1 MGDRVATNPGSPN
14 VEIERKFL
22 VRDTTFLTGVQGKSI
37 RQGYI
42 ARAGTTL
49 VRVRQ
54 KGEKGFLTIK
64 AEKSGLERHE
74 FEYEIPADEA
84 QEMLRLLS
92 LKPAIEKSRYE
103 VEVAGLTWEV
113 DLFEGANAGLVIA
126 EVELD
131 TADQPFTLPDW
142 AGPEVTGDP
151 RFFNAYL
158 SEKPFRQWGV
168 DYGALLERE
177 KS

>member
-1 MGDRVATNPGSPN
+1 MATNPGPPN
-14 VEIERKFL
+14 IEIERKFL
-22 VRDTTFLTGVQGKSI
+22 VRDTGFLADVPGRAI

-42 ARAGTTL
+42 TRAGTTL

-54 KGEKGFLTIK
+54 KGTQGYLTIK
-64 AEKSGLERHE
+64 AQKSGLERHE
-74 FEYEIPADEA
+74 FEYEIPASDAEA
-84 QEMLRLLS
+84 MLKLLS
-92 LKPAIEKSRYE
+92 LKPAIEKTRYE

-113 DLFEGANAGLVIA
+113 DLFEGANAGLIIA

-131 TADQPFTLPDW
+131 SADQPFTLPDW

-158 SEKPFRQWGV
+158 SEKPFGQWGV
-168 DYGALLERE
+168 DYEALLKQCEG
-177 KS
+177 

>member
-1 MGDRVATNPGSPN
+1 MAPN

-22 VRDTTFLTGVQGKSI
+22 VRETGFLTGLTGKSI

-54 KGEKGFLTIK
+54 KGDAGFLTIK
-64 AEKSGLERHE
+64 ADKGGLERHE
-74 FEYEIPADEA
+74 FEYEIPAGDA
-84 QEMLRLLS
+84 AAMLKLLS
-92 LKPAIEKSRYE
+92 LRPAIEKTRYE
-103 VEVAGLTWEV
+103 VEVDGLIWEV
-113 DLFEGANAGLVIA
+113 DVFEGANTGLLIA

-131 TADQPFTLPDW
+131 RPDQPFTRPDW

-168 DYGALLERE
+168 DYKSLL
-177 KS
+177 KV

>member
-1 MGDRVATNPGSPN
+1 MAT
-14 VEIERKFL
+14 EIERKFL
-22 VRDTTFLTGVQGKSI
+22 VRETGFLTGLTGKAI

-54 KGEKGFLTIK
+54 KGERGFLTVK
-64 AEKSGLERHE
+64 AEKNGLARHE
-74 FEYEIPADEA
+74 FEYEIPAKDA
-84 QEMLRLLS
+84 QEMLKLLS
-92 LKPAIEKSRYE
+92 LRPAIEKTRYE
-103 VEVAGLTWEV
+103 VDVAGLTWEV
-113 DLFEGANAGLVIA
+113 DVFEGANAGLLIA

-131 TADQPFTLPDW
+131 DPDQPFTRPDW
-142 AGPEVTGDP
+142 AGTEVTGDP

-168 DYGALLERE
+168 EYKSLL
-177 KS
+177 KV